1 MIAMSTEPDEDPEEL
16 YQLDAVDRGILHAL
30 QRDARNVTTADI
42 ADQVSV
48 SASTVRNRIQNL
60 EESGVIDGYRPTL
73 NYERAGYQLRV
84 VFAATVPVEDRAT
97 LATDALGVPGVIDVR
112 ELLSGTTNLYV
123 EAVATSTQN
132 LTEITQAL
140 SETGLTV
147 ERSEIITNHYTQP
160 FGELEH
166 TP

>member
-1 MIAMSTEPDEDPEEL
+1 MGHMSSESNGEREEL

-30 QRDARNVTTADI
+30 QQDARNVTTADI
-42 ADQVSV
+42 ADRVPV

-84 VFAATVPVEDRAT
+84 VFAATAPVEDRAT
-97 LATDALGVPGVIDVR
+97 LAKKALGVRGVIDVR
-112 ELLSGTTNLYV
+112 ELLSGTNNLYV

-132 LTEITQAL
+132 LTGITQAL
-140 SETGLTV
+140 SETGLEV
-147 ERSEIITNHYTQP
+147 DRSEIVTNHYTQP

>member
-1 MIAMSTEPDEDPEEL
+1 MSSDDETDSEEL
-16 YQLDAVDRGILHAL
+16 YQLDDVDRGILHAL

-42 ADQVSV
+42 AEQVPV

-84 VFAATVPVEDRAT
+84 VFAATVPVEDRAR
-97 LATDALGVPGVIDVR
+97 LARKALRVRGVIDVR
-112 ELLSGTTNLYV
+112 ELLSGANNLYV

-132 LTEITQAL
+132 LTQITQAL
-140 SETGLTV
+140 SETGLSIQ
-147 ERSEIITNHYTQP
+147 RSEIVTNHYTQP

-166 TP
+166 SP

>member
-1 MIAMSTEPDEDPEEL
+1 MGSERDRESEDL

-30 QRDARNVTTADI
+30 QQDARNVTTADI
-42 ADQVSV
+42 ADQVPV

-60 EESGVIDGYRPTL
+60 EASGVIDGYRPTL

-84 VFAATVPVEDRAT
+84 VFTASVPVEDRAR
-97 LATDALGVPGVIDVR
+97 LATDALGVRGVIDVR
-112 ELLSGTTNLYV
+112 ELPSGTDNLYV
-123 EAVATSTQN
+123 EAVATSTKN

-140 SETGLTV
+140 SATGLTI
-147 ERSEIITNHYTQP
+147 ERSEIVTNHYTRP

-166 TP
+166 TN